1 MNVFKKLQE
10 ARVKLHSTPLNKS
23 GKNSFAKFN
32 YFELA
37 DFIPTVTKIFNDL
50 GLCGVVSFSATDA
63 YLTVYN
69 VDGEKDDFITFTS
82 PLVMASMDRVQPIQ
96 SLGATHTYLRRY
108 LWLMAMEI
116 VENDA
121 VDASEPSD
129 PSFKT
134 QPKPLV
140 KTVNGIPVDENLQ
153 PIKTVRAEIP
163 KAPVTTPKAK
173 VVTNMNADGWTVT
186 TEDVAKNMPA
196 VILAVE
202 TLLEVAKS
210 EEDLLTIFQK
220 NKRVF
225 DEMKEAS
232 KEQFEALME
241 KFSATK
247 EKFKKE

>member
-121 VDASEPSD
+121 VDASAPAETASPI
-129 PSFKT
+129 PAPIPT
-134 QPKPLV
+134 PKP
-140 KTVNGIPVDENLQ
+140 K
-153 PIKTVRAEIP
+153 AE
-163 KAPVTTPKAK
+163 APKAK

>member
-10 ARVKLHSTPLNKS
+10 ARVRLHSTSLNKS
-23 GKNSFAKFN
+23 GKNNFAKFN

-50 GLCGVVSFSATDA
+50 GLCGIVSFNSTDA
-63 YLTVYN
+63 YLTIYN

-121 VDASEPSD
+121 VDASAPAETASPI
-129 PSFKT
+129 PT
-134 QPKPLV
+134 PIPTPKP
-140 KTVNGIPVDENLQ
+140 K
-153 PIKTVRAEIP
+153 AE
-163 KAPVTTPKAK
+163 APKAK
-173 VVTNMNADGWTVT
+173 VVTNMNDDGWTVT

-202 TLLEVAKS
+202 TLLEIAKS